1 MKGFLCLGETEGLG
15 TLENV
20 PIVTLLETLLTHGE
34 SRSVTDETF
43 KGLGFIIRNTSVFV
57 LMG

>member
-1 MKGFLCLGETEGLG
+1 MGETEGLG
-15 TLENV
+15 NLENV
-20 PIVTLLETLLTHGE
+20 PIVTLLETLLTHWE

>member
-1 MKGFLCLGETEGLG
+1 MGETEGLG
-15 TLENV
+15 NLENV
-20 PIVTLLETLLTHGE
+20 PIVTLLETLLTHWE

-43 KGLGFIIRNTSVFV
+43 KGLGFIIRNMSVFV